1 MYSEIINRNTGTSL
15 HFMEKD
21 SVYGITVYTVLNITM
36 IYNLVDYI
44 IEETIINSNN
54 QVLWYRHIEDTSP
67 LGELA
72 QCIRYYSELCE
83 LA

>member
-1 MYSEIINRNTGTSL
+1 MYSEIINKNVSTSL

-36 IYNLVDYI
+36 IYNLVDYV
-44 IEETIINSNN
+44 IEETIINDDNI
-54 QVLWYRHIEDTSP
+54 VLWHRHIEDTSP
-67 LGELA
+67 LGELT
-72 QCIRYYSELCE
+72 QCIRYYSKFCE

>member
-1 MYSEIINRNTGTSL
+1 MYSEIVNRNTGTSL

-36 IYNLVDYI
+36 VYNLVDYT

-54 QVLWYRHIEDTSP
+54 QVLWYRHIEDTST
-67 LGELA
+67 LGKLS
-72 QCIRYYSELCE
+72 QCIKYYSELCE